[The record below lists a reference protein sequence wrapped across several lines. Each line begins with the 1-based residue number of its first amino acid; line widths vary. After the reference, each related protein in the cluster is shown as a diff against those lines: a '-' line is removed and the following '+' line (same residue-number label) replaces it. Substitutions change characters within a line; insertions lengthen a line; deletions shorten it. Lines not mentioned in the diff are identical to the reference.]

1 MVERLQRTLSSI
13 GAQRA
18 AQAKLV
24 EDLEAPRRKL
34 AEMEALERELLAN
47 KQVLEDRK
55 AALEND
61 LLTVTEF
68 LAFWEPRETKLKD
81 TGDTLTELENAG
93 VMQWSG
99 YMPFNK
105 YEVNR
110 MAIGVMDLYRA
121 VGLNR
126 EKRTQLQGEI
136 KVLAREIKALEG

>member
-1 MVERLQRTLSSI
+1 VVEMMKRTLSSI

-24 EDLEAPRRKL
+24 EDLEAPRRRL
-34 AEMEALERELLAN
+34 AEMEALEQELLAN

-61 LLTVTEF
+61 LLTVTDF
-68 LAFWEPRETKLKD
+68 LSFWEPRETKLKD

-121 VGLNR
+121 VAFNR
-126 EKRTQLQGEI
+126 EKRERLQGEI
-136 KVLAREIKALEG
+136 KLLAREIKTLEG